1 MLNFQN
7 KMKPHFVE
15 QNRSYLQWC
24 LSMLRPSK
32 GLDVIA
38 LKVLR
43 MLLNVSKKNTT
54 FLLCMRQRI
63 YKNNSK
69 RLKCANASTIK

>member
-1 MLNFQN
+1 
-7 KMKPHFVE
+7 MKPHFVE

-24 LSMLRPSK
+24 LSMLKPSK

-43 MLLNVSKKNTT
+43 MLLNVSKKKYHI
-54 FLLCMRQRI
+54 FI
-63 YKNNSK
+63 VY
-69 RLKCANASTIK
+69 ASAHLQK